1 MSQITSLV
9 TGAAG
14 FLGSH
19 TVEAL
24 LARGH
29 KVIALDLPGTAF
41 ATNLSAVL
49 GSPALTTLTRDLME
63 IPADDSLFAGLDFIF
78 HCAGI
83 PDHIASMKTPEPYIQ
98 ANVAAVVRVLEAA
111 RAHGVKKVVYPSSAA
126 VYGTATPPTREDH
139 PINPDNPYALTK
151 WMGEEVCHHW
161 SKVFGV
167 GTVSFRIFNGYGP
180 RSAVSGPVG
189 FFLKRK
195 KEGLPL
201 TVTGDGTQTRDFIH
215 VDDIVDALIAG
226 ALSDRSGE
234 VYNLATGKPQ
244 SVLELARAVGGE
256 ISFIPPRNE
265 PPVILAD
272 VSKLKSELGWEPKV
286 SLAEGIARM
295 VAIGG

>member
-1 MSQITSLV
+1 MSQVTSLV

-24 LARGH
+24 LAKGH
-29 KVIALDLPGTAF
+29 KVVALDLPGTSFEA
-41 ATNLSAVL
+41 NLGPVL
-49 GSPALTTLTRDLME
+49 ANPALTTVARDLMS
-63 IPADDSLFAGLDFIF
+63 IPADDSFFAGIDYIF

-111 RAHGVKKVVYPSSAA
+111 RAHAIKKVVYPSSAA
-126 VYGTATPPTREDH
+126 VYGTAVPPTREDH

-151 WMGEEVCHHW
+151 WMGEEVCRHW

-167 GTVSFRIFNGYGP
+167 GTVSFRVFNGYGP
-180 RSAVSGPVG
+180 RSAISGPVG

-195 KEGLPL
+195 KAGEPL
-201 TVTGDGTQTRDFIH
+201 TVTGDGSQTRDFIY
-215 VDDIVDALIAG
+215 VSDIVDALIAG

-234 VYNLATGKPQ
+234 VYNLATGKPE
-244 SVLELARAVGGE
+244 SVKHLAELVGGD
-256 ISFIPPRNE
+256 IAFIPPRPE

-272 VSKLKSELGWEPKV
+272 VSKLKTELGWEPKV

-295 VAIGG
+295 VALQS